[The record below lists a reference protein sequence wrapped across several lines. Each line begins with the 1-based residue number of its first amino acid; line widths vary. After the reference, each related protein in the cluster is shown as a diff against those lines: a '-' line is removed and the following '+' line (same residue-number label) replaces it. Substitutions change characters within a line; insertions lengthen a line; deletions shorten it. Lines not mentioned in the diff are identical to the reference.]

1 MNLLFCL
8 NGSTVT
14 SCFLNPDKCS
24 FMLLDDDDPLQTSL
38 VCGDEILR
46 STKQEIVLGATLDN
60 KLNFASHLLSIAN
73 ANKKI
78 NALTRV

>member
-1 MNLLFCL
+1 
-8 NGSTVT
+8 
-14 SCFLNPDKCS
+14 
-24 FMLLDDDDPLQTSL
+24 MLLDDDDPLQTSL

-73 ANKKI
+73 
-78 NALTRV
+78 R